1 MSRISK
7 FNSIYLN
14 RLSMRNKRV
23 VRILKNNDK
32 FKSSLLKMRK
42 RTKPIGEK

>member
-7 FNSIYLN
+7 VNSIHLN
-14 RLSMRNKRV
+14 RLSMRKTRMI
-23 VRILKNNDK
+23 RILKNNDK
-32 FKSSLLKMRK
+32 FKSNLLKMRK